1 MDNYDDIKNFLDKK
15 VELYNKSFFI
25 EEDPI
30 QIPHFFSL
38 KEDIEI
44 SGFLTSLISWG
55 MRKII
60 IKKAKYLMNIMDN
73 SPYDFVMN
81 HNSIDLNLLKNFKHR
96 TIKGEDIIFFIKSLK
111 KIYNKYKGLES
122 LFYIKKTEINTQ
134 NAIKRFRKILFSF
147 NHEKRIEK
155 HVANPT
161 KGSACKKLNMY
172 LRWMIRKDKNK
183 VDLGLWNN
191 ISTSKLSCPL
201 DVHSLR
207 VAKKLGLISRNKNDI
222 KSVIEIDNI
231 LRIFDKK
238 DPVKYDFALFGLGK
252 FENF

>member
-1 MDNYDDIKNFLDKK
+1 MNNYDHIKFFLDKK
-15 VELYNKSFFI
+15 VQMYNKSCFI

-30 QIPHFFSL
+30 QIPHLFSN
-38 KEDIEI
+38 KKDIEI

-55 MRKII
+55 IRKTT
-60 IKKAKYLMNIMDN
+60 IKKAKYLMNLMDN
-73 SPYDFVMN
+73 SPYDFVIN
-81 HNSIDLNLLKNFKHR
+81 HKSIDLNSLIKFKHR
-96 TIKGEDIIFFIKSLK
+96 TIKGMDIIFFIKSLK
-111 KIYNKYKGLES
+111 KIYNMYNGLEL
-122 LFYIKKTEINTQ
+122 LFFIKKTEINPQ

-155 HVANPT
+155 HISDPD
-161 KGSACKKLNMY
+161 KGSACKKINMY

-183 VDLGLWNN
+183 VDLGIWNN
-191 ISTSKLSCPL
+191 IPTSKLSCPL
-201 DVHSLR
+201 DIHSFR
-207 VAKKLGLISRNKNDI
+207 VAKKLGLISRKKNNI

-231 LRIFDKK
+231 LRMFDKK

>member
-1 MDNYDDIKNFLDKK
+1 MNYYHDIKNFLDKK
-15 VELYNKSFFI
+15 VEIYNKYFFI
-25 EEDPI
+25 EQDPI
-30 QIPHFFSL
+30 QIPHIFSK

-44 SGFLTSLISWG
+44 SGFLTSLLSWG
-55 MRKII
+55 RRKTTIE
-60 IKKAKYLMNIMDN
+60 KAKYLMNIMDN

-81 HNSIDLNLLKNFKHR
+81 HNTIDLNYLRIFKHR

-111 KIYNKYKGLES
+111 KIYNKYHGLES
-122 LFYIKKTEINTQ
+122 LFYIKETEINTQ

-147 NHEKRIEK
+147 NHEKRTEK
-155 HVANPT
+155 HISDPD

-172 LRWMIRKDKNK
+172 LRWMTRKDNK
-183 VDLGLWNN
+183 VDLGLWNS
-191 ISTSKLSCPL
+191 IPMSKLSCPL
-201 DVHSLR
+201 DIHSTR
-207 VAKKLGLISRNKNDI
+207 VAKKLGLLSRKKNDI
-222 KSVIEIDNI
+222 KSVIEIDSI